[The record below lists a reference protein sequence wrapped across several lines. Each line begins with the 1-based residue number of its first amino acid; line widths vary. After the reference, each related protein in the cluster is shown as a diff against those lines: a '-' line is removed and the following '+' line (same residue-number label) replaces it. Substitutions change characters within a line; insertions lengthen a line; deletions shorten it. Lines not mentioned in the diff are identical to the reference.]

1 MHGLLPNPP
10 EDRRLL
16 QPAGRQSRPGAKAP
30 GRVRLAQVELE
41 KLAAGLARY
50 ERLGWFDP
58 TRPSPAS
65 RVGFYFRFGL
75 PQQGSRGGGG
85 FLTGVIVPDP
95 VAFWFGL
102 PQQGSNG
109 FAPPVEP
116 PPPDFACASNAP
128 SATVKD
134 MQAAIVSS
142 LFISASQRYIFW
154 HRRPQR
160 KCAPQPFGRNQRHR
174 VAVFDRL
181 QSIWKSPMSDK
192 PNFDFDSIVGTE
204 DSDDESVYLLTQG
217 PQRL

>member
-1 MHGLLPNPP
+1 M
-10 EDRRLL
+10 
-16 QPAGRQSRPGAKAP
+16 SREM
-30 GRVRLAQVELE
+30 R
-41 KLAAGLARY
+41 
-50 ERLGWFDP
+50 
-58 TRPSPAS
+58 
-65 RVGFYFRFGL
+65 YFRFG
-75 PQQGSRGGGG
+75 PVQHGSAGGGG